1 MKKVVVIYKVNK
13 KVTKVEVAK
22 VEVKATKVKKATII
36 KDNKKAKSKIK
47 V

>member
-13 KVTKVEVAK
+13 EVIKVEIAK
-22 VEVKATKVKKATII
+22 VEVKATKVKKATTT
-36 KDNKKAKSKIK
+36 KGNKKVKSKVK